1 MIIAI
6 FFQLYQD
13 NFLLIM
19 LLSLTSVF
27 QIASLHLIFEI
38 SFSLMFDSAFLHEIL
53 VNIATQVNSDAQT
66 ENPVST
72 TEKRLLDD
80 NDTVVVIQY
89 SAGKTKKM

>member
-1 MIIAI
+1 
-6 FFQLYQD
+6 
-13 NFLLIM
+13 
-19 LLSLTSVF
+19 
-27 QIASLHLIFEI
+27 
-38 SFSLMFDSAFLHEIL
+38 MFDSAFLHEIL

>member
-1 MIIAI
+1 MFDLA
-6 FFQLYQD
+6 
-13 NFLLIM
+13 FL
-19 LLSLTSVF
+19 
-27 QIASLHLIFEI
+27 FEI
-38 SFSLMFDSAFLHEIL
+38 LI
-53 VNIATQVNSDAQT
+53 NIATQVNSETQT